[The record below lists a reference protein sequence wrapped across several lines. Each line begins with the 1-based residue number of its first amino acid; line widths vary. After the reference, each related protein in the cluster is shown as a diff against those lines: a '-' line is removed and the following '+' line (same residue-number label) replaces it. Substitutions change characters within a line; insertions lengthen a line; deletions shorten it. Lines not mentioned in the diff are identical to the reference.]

1 MHIQMV
7 LEANCRNVE
16 AAHFTWRFKK
26 FILKWLPGQSPPN
39 HKVVT
44 RKLSGKGAHTWLGM
58 LGYVT
63 KDWYEPHFKV
73 AKSSNVTL
81 EVS

>member
-1 MHIQMV
+1 MPH
-7 LEANCRNVE
+7 LAEA
-16 AAHFTWRFKK
+16 H
-26 FILKWLPGQSPPN
+26 
-39 HKVVT
+39 
-44 RKLSGKGAHTWLGM
+44 KLSGKGAHTWLGM
-58 LGYVT
+58 IGYVT